1 MAITGFLRVGYSRF
15 WRFIF
20 HTVRGIFLRLFACI
34 GALAISPLVVL
45 FFIFSIWWT
54 FKEHWRPKLRRKFGR
69 PKFSGACDDE
79 GNLLCDRCAA
89 IDLQTAFQPRQPG
102 ENLESG
108 RFLLHLNPSREW
120 PVEECRFCQLL
131 EASRVDESWY
141 SDSRGYDLVSTPISQ
156 SVWDDH
162 SGYRIT
168 EHVEEVVLNAV
179 HSFPS
184 HREWV
189 SMNIA
194 WQKHVKGVIGLA
206 HSSPPNQHHPFHM
219 RDLRGPRADFD
230 RVREWIERCCV
241 FHDDCRLMHR
251 GTSMPRW
258 LIDCETRRLLLAQ
271 EGMEYAA
278 LSYVWGSTAGS
289 GHTEFSNVLP
299 GDVPSVVVDAMEVA
313 QQLHTR
319 YLWIDKYCI
328 NQFDK
333 TEFQSELS
341 RMHLIYQGAKFTIIA
356 AVGDATQGLPG
367 TSSTPRAKIQVQ
379 SSLLYRGK
387 RLSLSL
393 PNPRTRLTNSI
404 WMTRGWTYQEAVLSR
419 RCIYFTEQEIY
430 FECRMATWRESIS
443 EPVEWIDPSMNQI
456 FKSCHAFHDH
466 VNLYTA
472 RNLSYPNDALNAFRG
487 VLGHLTSQNQRT
499 PLLHHW
505 GVEIYTLSDRPDQY
519 APDLLWSHYSP
530 PSLKIARVD
539 PELRRRRAFPSWS
552 WFGWNKRTRLFRAS
566 YYSSHRI
573 VAQCWAETKHGS
585 LISFDSEENV
595 RFMTQSVD
603 DFSTILHVEAPVLDM
618 VVSATHRDL
627 LEIRGI
633 PDKQARITNPWM
645 SADMVL
651 DHCLLV
657 QSGADSVRTLIAT
670 TKSAIR
676 QTMKLEWEAAWENAK
691 NGRDLFRLGVRP
703 GKAILDTHLRI
714 HRAISSTITQ
724 MRTGKIGLRAY
735 LHAINKADTDK
746 CQCGC
751 GPQTVRHVLLE
762 CRNWVEERQR
772 MWAGKLPCVDIK
784 QILCSPSMAV
794 QAARMI
800 LRTGLLGQFR
810 AVPSIV
816 LQYH

>member
-1 MAITGFLRVGYSRF
+1 MAITGFLRVGFRRF
-15 WRFIF
+15 WRFVF
-20 HTVRGIFLRLFACI
+20 HPVWGIFLRLLACI
-34 GALAISPLVVL
+34 AALVISPLVVL
-45 FFIFSIWWT
+45 LFIFSTWWT
-54 FKEHWRPKLRRKFGR
+54 FKEYWRPKLRRKFGR

-89 IDLQTAFQPRQPG
+89 IDLQNAFQPRQPG

-162 SGYRIT
+162 SGYRTT

-179 HSFPS
+179 RSVPS
-184 HREWV
+184 NRGWV

-206 HSSPPNQHHPFHM
+206 HSSPPDQHHPFHM
-219 RDLRGPRADFD
+219 RDMRGPRADFD
-230 RVREWIERCCV
+230 RVR
-241 FHDDCRLMHR
+241 
-251 GTSMPRW
+251 SMPRR

-289 GHTEFSNVLP
+289 GHPEFSNVLP
-299 GDVPSVVVDAMEVA
+299 DDVPRVVVDAMEAA

-319 YLWIDKYCI
+319 FLWVDKYCI
-328 NQFDK
+328 NQFDEA
-333 TEFQSELS
+333 EFQSELS

-356 AVGDATQGLPG
+356 AAGDATQGLPG
-367 TSSTPRAKIQVQ
+367 TSSTPRANIQGQ

-430 FECRMATWRESIS
+430 FECRMAAWRESIS
-443 EPVEWIDPSMNQI
+443 EPVEWMDPSMHQI
-456 FKSCHAFHDH
+456 FKPGATFHDH

-487 VLGHLTSQNQRT
+487 VLGHLISQNQQD
-499 PLLHHW
+499 PFLHHW
-505 GVEIYTLSDRPDQY
+505 GVEIYPLDDRPGQY
-519 APDLLWSHYSP
+519 APDLLWSHYCP
-530 PSLKIARVD
+530 PSTKIARVD

-552 WFGWNKRTRLFRAS
+552 WLGWNKRTELFGAS

-573 VAQCWAETKHGS
+573 VARWWAETKHGS

-603 DFSTILHVEAPVLDM
+603 DFSAILHVEAPVLEM
-618 VVSATHRDL
+618 VVPPTHRDR

-633 PDKQARITNPWM
+633 PDKRAYITNPWM

-651 DHCLLV
+651 DHCVGVVVGFERPPLTSTGGQQEARSEILLV
-657 QSGADSVRTLIAT
+657 EQQVNGLCRRIGVAYCYDLEPLIEHVPRT
-670 TKSAIR
+670 
-676 QTMKLEWEAAWENAK
+676 KL
-691 NGRDLFRLGVRP
+691 RL
-703 GKAILDTHLRI
+703 
-714 HRAISSTITQ
+714 
-724 MRTGKIGLRAY
+724 
-735 LHAINKADTDK
+735 
-746 CQCGC
+746 
-751 GPQTVRHVLLE
+751 E
-762 CRNWVEERQR
+762 
-772 MWAGKLPCVDIK
+772 
-784 QILCSPSMAV
+784 
-794 QAARMI
+794 
-800 LRTGLLGQFR
+800 
-810 AVPSIV
+810 
-816 LQYH
+816 